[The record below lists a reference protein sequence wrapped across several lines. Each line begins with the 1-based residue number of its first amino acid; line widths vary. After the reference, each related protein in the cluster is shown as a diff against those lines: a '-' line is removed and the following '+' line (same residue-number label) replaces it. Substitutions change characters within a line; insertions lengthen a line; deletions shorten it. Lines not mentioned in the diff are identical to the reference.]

1 MKILLFI
8 TGYRQL
14 DEYNYFSIFLKQLN
28 MNTIC
33 DIYIYC
39 NNPEI
44 ESDIVKYY
52 QKFDQ
57 KNKYLLITSLN
68 SGYRIGGV
76 EAVSKGIEMGIFK
89 DYDYVIHLHPDVFI
103 TEDAK
108 LMEILTE
115 NLENDIVF
123 FITESLPYDPRFF
136 SFDFFITK
144 TRSETMNT
152 SKPNTTIE
160 TTSKNKG
167 QRTSN
172 KNKER
177 YQTPNKKHD
186 FKEQDKT

>member
-1 MKILLFI
+1 
-8 TGYRQL
+8 
-14 DEYNYFSIFLKQLN
+14 

-89 DYDYVIHLHPDVFI
+89 DYHYVIHLHPDVFI

-115 NLENDIVF
+115 NANNCSFCFGL
-123 FITESLPYDPRFF
+123 SLQAALKYQIRMEKNC
-136 SFDFFITK
+136 SF
-144 TRSETMNT
+144 
-152 SKPNTTIE
+152 
-160 TTSKNKG
+160 
-167 QRTSN
+167 
-172 KNKER
+172 
-177 YQTPNKKHD
+177 
-186 FKEQDKT
+186 